1 MTRTAKVPN
10 LLDEVQKWWKKNRN
24 AKTGKQKGGSND
36 QPSWNWLLIG
46 ILFGIVVCMMVM
58 MGFWMT
64 KENKQKN
71 VTIVNER
78 PQQHQHHI
86 ASYSALPPEPK
97 VYPNELPRDQS
108 TLQIASPTRVVDVR
122 GTPVNM
128 RTRGEPPAFQQLGFM
143 LSERNDGL
151 DEPIMLPLFGRPT
164 YAGSNKY
171 EYYAAS
177 DKQNMMRIPISV
189 ENRSCSTDTG
199 CNELYN
205 NDTVYVDAYK
215 KNFVVNIYDKD
226 APRYIPYI

>member
-1 MTRTAKVPN
+1 MVSMAKSTKHPRTPDLIN
-10 LLDEVQKWWKKNRN
+10 ELQRWWN
-24 AKTGKQKGGSND
+24 TGKSKTRKQRGGASD
-36 QPSWNWLLIG
+36 EPSWNWLFIG
-46 ILFGIVVCMMVM
+46 VVFGMVICMMVM
-58 MGFWMT
+58 MALWM
-64 KENKQKN
+64 NKDNKNKN

-78 PQQHQHHI
+78 PTV
-86 ASYSALPPEPK
+86 ATYSALPGEPK

-108 TLQIASPTRVVDVR
+108 TLQIVSPTRVVDVR
-122 GTPVNM
+122 GTPVNVH
-128 RTRGEPPAFQQLGFM
+128 TRGEPPAFQQLGFL

-164 YAGSNKY
+164 YVGSNKY

-177 DKQNMMRIPISV
+177 DKQHMMRIPISV
-189 ENRSCSTDTG
+189 ENRSCSKDTG

-205 NDTVYVDAYK
+205 NDTVYVESYK